1 MRKGGV
7 VSMVLLCAALI
18 VSGCAKKEVVKTD
31 EPLAPPTPQA
41 AAKTAEPETRPA
53 IKEEPVREQPIKEAA
68 VREEVP
74 ATAPAA
80 EQALQPAYFDLDSY
94 VLTQATRDILYRNA
108 EWLLKN
114 RGVKVQI
121 EGHCDERGSDE
132 YNLALGE
139 KRAKSTLNYLV
150 TVGVPAENLST
161 ISYGEEKPAD
171 PGHDE
176 AAWAKNRRADFA
188 IMSK

>member
-7 VSMVLLCAALI
+7 VSMVLLCAALV
-18 VSGCAKKEVVKTD
+18 VSGCAKKEVVKTE
-31 EPLAPPTPQA
+31 EPLAPTTPPA
-41 AAKTAEPETRPA
+41 AAKPVEPETKPV

-68 VREEVP
+68 VKEE
-74 ATAPAA
+74 PAA
-80 EQALQPAYFDLDSY
+80 AQPMAELALAPVYFDFDAY
-94 VLTQATRDILYRNA
+94 VLTQTTRDILYKNA

-114 RGVKVQI
+114 RTVKVQI

-132 YNLALGE
+132 YNMALGE
-139 KRAKSTLNYLV
+139 KRAKSALNYLV

-171 PGHDE
+171 PGHED
-176 AAWAKNRRADFA
+176 AAWAKNRRAEFT
-188 IMSK
+188 IISR